1 MGENDWGKLGLVPMG
16 KAMLSETLIQF
27 SGEGRGCVASC
38 FGLWQPP

>member
-27 SGEGRGCVASC
+27 SIDG
-38 FGLWQPP
+38 